1 MLEDGRYTD
10 AYAHYARMLAIFPH
24 DLDALVNFGVLAA
37 RLGHPDD
44 AIDSWEKA
52 LDVDPGQPNPHLYL
66 AEAFEQRGEHAAAAH
81 HWEQFLRFAATHQG
95 NAAIAKGQEISATIQ
110 LADDETLT
118 NHADAALAG
127 YLSAIALAQRAGDA
141 KLEGLASVHLAD
153 LQEKRGDAKAAA
165 ISYQRALELDGKA
178 RDAHSEGLDWFNYG
192 QFLRRHGQPDDLA
205 YACFL
210 RAENLLLG
218 TGGADLETVQK
229 IRRQVESR
237 LGKEAA
243 LARKEVSERLARAVA
258 LPSSSF

>member
-1 MLEDGRYTD
+1 
-10 AYAHYARMLAIFPH
+10 
-24 DLDALVNFGVLAA
+24 
-37 RLGHPDD
+37 
-44 AIDSWEKA
+44 

-205 YACFL
+205 YACVL
-210 RAENLLLG
+210 RAEALLAG
-218 TGGADLETVQK
+218 SESFDLENSGGDLTTVK
-229 IRRQVESR
+229 GIRREMEVR
-237 LGKEAA
+237 LGRKTAMAQKNVPA
-243 LARKEVSERLARAVA
+243 LLARATT
-258 LPSSSF
+258 LPPASF